1 MNRSQKIK
9 RRYDRWSR
17 FYDVFD
23 LGGVNDQKMLA
34 VDLMKLESNSLV
46 LDIGVG
52 TGAILPYLAKQL
64 GQDGKVI
71 GIDFSQKMVNMANER
86 IEKEDITSKAK
97 AMVADG
103 TKLPFPDN
111 HFDAI
116 IATFA
121 FTSFPEPEKAI
132 RECAR
137 VLRPGGIF
145 SILDTGKP
153 PGRKH
158 QFRYRYLKTVMWR
171 AGYTDISLDIP
182 KLVKKTGLKVSKIE
196 RFSGSFAYIAVALKI

>member
-1 MNRSQKIK
+1 MVKGEKIR

-17 FYDVFD
+17 FYDVSD
-23 LGGVNDQKMLA
+23 MGGVNDQKMLA
-34 VDLMKLESNSLV
+34 VDLLKLEPNAIV
-46 LDIGVG
+46 MDMGTG

-64 GQDGKVI
+64 GPGGQAI
-71 GIDFSQKMVNMANER
+71 GIDFSEKMIKAANGR
-86 IEKEDITSKAK
+86 IEKEAIASKAK

-153 PGRKH
+153 PGKKH

-182 KLVKKTGLKVSKIE
+182 KLVKKSGLKLSKIE
-196 RFSGSFAYIAVALKI
+196 RFSGSFAYITVSLKI

>member
-1 MNRSQKIK
+1 MDRSGKIK
-9 RRYDRWSR
+9 KRYDRWSR
-17 FYDVFD
+17 FYDAFD
-23 LGGVNDQKMLA
+23 LGGVNDQKRLA
-34 VDLMKLESNSLV
+34 VDYLQLESDALV
-46 LDIGVG
+46 LDMGTG
-52 TGAILPYLAKQL
+52 TGAIMPYLASKL
-64 GQDGKVI
+64 ETGKVI
-71 GIDFSQKMVNMANER
+71 GVDFSEKMVKTANDR
-86 IEKEDITSKAK
+86 IAKESIANKAK

-137 VLRPGGIF
+137 MLRPGGRF

-153 PGRKH
+153 QGKKH
-158 QFRYRYLKTVMWR
+158 QFRYRYLKAVMWR

-182 KLVKKTGLKVSKIE
+182 KLVTHSGLKVSKVK
-196 RFSGSFAYIAVALKI
+196 RFPGSFAYIVLAMKI

>member
-1 MNRSQKIK
+1 MNRSEKTRK
-9 RRYDRWSR
+9 RYDRWSK

-34 VDLMKLESNSLV
+34 VDMLKLEPNAIV
-46 LDIGVG
+46 MDVGTG

-64 GQDGKVI
+64 GQDGQVI
-71 GIDFSQKMVNMANER
+71 GIDFSQKMINTANER
-86 IEKEDITSKAK
+86 IEKEGIASKAK

-103 TKLPFPDN
+103 TKLPFPDG

-132 RECAR
+132 KECTR
-137 VLRPGGIF
+137 VLRPGGTF

-153 PGRKH
+153 PGKKH
-158 QFRYRYLKTVMWR
+158 LFRYRYLKTVMWR

-182 KLVKKTGLKVSKIE
+182 KIVRNSGLKVHKIKH
-196 RFSGSFAYIAVALKI
+196 FSGSFAYITVALKL

>member
-1 MNRSQKIK
+1 MSRHRKIK

-23 LGGVNDQKMLA
+23 LGGVNDQKILA
-34 VDLMKLESNSLV
+34 VDLMNLEPDAKV
-46 LDIGVG
+46 MDMGTG
-52 TGAILPYLAKQL
+52 TGAILPYLA
-64 GQDGKVI
+64 GKLENGKAI
-71 GIDFSQKMVNMANER
+71 GIDFSVKMVKTANER
-86 IEKEDITSKAK
+86 ILKEGIASKAK

-103 TKLPFPDN
+103 TELPFPDN
-111 HFDAI
+111 HFDGI

-137 VLRPGGIF
+137 VLRPGGVF
-145 SILDTGKP
+145 SILDTGRPLGK
-153 PGRKH
+153 KH
-158 QFRYRYLKTVMWR
+158 QFRYRYLKFVMWR

-182 KLVKKTGLKVSKIE
+182 RLVKKAGLKFSKIE
-196 RFSGSFAYIAVALKI
+196 RFPGSFAYITLAYKL

>member
-1 MNRSQKIK
+1 MSRSEKTRK
-9 RRYDRWSR
+9 RYDRWSR
-17 FYDVFD
+17 FYDAFD
-23 LGGVNDQKMLA
+23 LGGVNDQKTLA
-34 VDLMKLESNSLV
+34 VDLMNLEPNAIV
-46 LDIGVG
+46 MDMGTG
-52 TGAILPYLAKQL
+52 TGAIIPYLARKL
-64 GQDGKVI
+64 KDGKVI
-71 GIDFSQKMVNMANER
+71 GIDFSRKMVNTANER
-86 IEKEDITSKAK
+86 IAKENIASKAK

-103 TKLPFPDN
+103 TRLPFPDG

-137 VLRPGGIF
+137 VLRPGGVF

-153 PGRKH
+153 PGKKH
-158 QFRYRYLKTVMWR
+158 KLRYRYLKTIMWR

-182 KLVKKTGLKVSKIE
+182 RLVKKTGLKVSKIE
-196 RFSGSFAYIAVALKI
+196 RFSGSFAYITLALKI

>member
-1 MNRSQKIK
+1 MVKGEKIRK
-9 RRYDRWSR
+9 RYDRWSK

-34 VDLMKLESNSLV
+34 VDMLKLESNSQV
-46 LDIGVG
+46 MDMGTG

-71 GIDFSQKMVNMANER
+71 GIDFSEKMIKAANER
-86 IEKEDITSKAK
+86 IEKEAIASKAK

-121 FTSFPEPEKAI
+121 FTSFPEPKKAI
-132 RECAR
+132 KECAR

-153 PGRKH
+153 PGKKH
-158 QFRYRYLKTVMWR
+158 RFRYRYLKFVMWR

-182 KLVKKTGLKVSKIE
+182 KLVQKTGLRVSKIE
-196 RFSGSFAYIAVALKI
+196 RFSGSFAYITVAMKI